1 MSFIDKNYV
10 YLNLDVKT
18 NTELFEK
25 VGNDL
30 IAGGIV
36 KDTYVK
42 ALIDREAEFPTGL
55 PLPIGVAIPH
65 TDGSHVIQN
74 RIVPV
79 TLKEPIEFNEM
90 GGDEED
96 KVQVKLI
103 VFIVMAD
110 GKDHLD
116 MLQNIIMS
124 VQNESVVNQLLETE
138 DIEEFEQIFT
148 KNILNGGN
156 E

>member
-1 MSFIDKNYV
+1 MSLIDKNYV
-10 YLNLDVKT
+10 YLNLEVAT
-18 NTELFEK
+18 TTELFEK
-25 VGNDL
+25 IGNDL
-30 IAGGIV
+30 IEGGIV
-36 KDTYVK
+36 KDSYVK
-42 ALIDREAEFPTGL
+42 ALNDREAEFPTGL

-79 TLKEPIEFNEM
+79 TLKDSIEFNEM
-90 GGDEED
+90 GADQED
-96 KVQVKLI
+96 KVEVKMA

-110 GKDHLD
+110 GKNHLD

-124 VQNESVVNQLLETE
+124 VQNESVITELLEIQN
-138 DIEEFEQIFT
+138 IENFQDVFT